1 VERLNAAALA
11 LAALLFGAGPERP
24 APVVSGVVLRLP
36 PGEDA
41 AVLEGLV
48 AARAGEPLS
57 ARALRRTVTLLYQ
70 LGRFSDVVIRA
81 EPAGEGQVLLVVE
94 CLPRRVVARL
104 QVENRAARPV
114 LDAEALRK
122 LAAMPE
128 GDEFWQGRLDAALE
142 RIRAAYLRRG
152 RRAAAVAGQAS
163 GETQVEVRLEVDEGP
178 PTLVTAVSLGA
189 ARGEARA
196 LLERSLRIRPGAVLD
211 LDLLEEDVRRL
222 RTDLRRGGWLRSR
235 VEEPRVAVGPGGAA
249 VEIPV
254 EPGPRVA
261 FRVVGAGAVPER
273 VLLLQLGIEPEQPLD
288 DAALDAAAAR
298 LRGFYQERGHAAARV
313 EVRTVPG
320 RDQATVLFD
329 VDEGRHY
336 RVSAVRFP
344 GVRQRDEA
352 WLVKRLRE
360 SFDPPAA
367 EAESAGDTERLAAA
381 AGSTSPPRAAATAE
395 PGQAWH
401 EPSWRQAVARVVDLY
416 RADGHLD
423 AAHEGTRVVL
433 DARAGTAE
441 VEIRL
446 REGSRTVVD
455 SVAFEGNAAVPL
467 ARILEEARLRP
478 GDPLSFAAVE
488 QTRASIVSLYGRLG
502 YLYARVQDAADLS
515 PDRTRA
521 AVRFHIEE
529 GPRVKVGSVVVAGN
543 KRTREDVVRGTLEL
557 EAGDVYDPAAVA
569 RSQTALLRLG
579 VFRSVGL
586 RLNDPE
592 VPESEKDLTVELSER
607 PWRTLAPGVGYSLA
621 GGPRAFVEFS
631 QPNLLGRAL
640 ELAARAKVND
650 PGYAYYNRDIGKL
663 SIISRLEGYGN
674 VGLHYPRLHFL
685 SLPAGVHL
693 DAIAERVH
701 RQAYDL
707 TRFSNVLGIDGSLH
721 PRATLSL
728 QAEVEVDDVTKR
740 GVLQDFTLT
749 RADVE
754 RLRFPAGITTLLSLR
769 PSLTLDWRDNSV
781 HPRTGWLAAVSADFS
796 RSLGDGRKH
805 VLYGLIPGSEV
816 FTNMVRLQGTGST
829 YLTLGKAVLAVSVRG
844 GFVVALDRQSK
855 TIGPK
860 RFYLGGAS
868 SMRGAGEDEVIPEDL
883 RGEYLKQLALCNNSL
898 SGVLCNDAARAIAAG
913 RPPSEGGQ
921 AFVLGKVELRFPL
934 RESLEAAVFT
944 DVGNLWLAPGNVSLA
959 ELRPHLGL
967 GLRFLTPIGPAVL
980 DVGFNPSP
988 DRRLSE
994 RLVAP
999 HFSIGMF

>member
-1 VERLNAAALA
+1 
-11 LAALLFGAGPERP
+11 
-24 APVVSGVVLRLP
+24 
-36 PGEDA
+36 
-41 AVLEGLV
+41 
-48 AARAGEPLS
+48 
-57 ARALRRTVTLLYQ
+57 
-70 LGRFSDVVIRA
+70 
-81 EPAGEGQVLLVVE
+81 
-94 CLPRRVVARL
+94 
-104 QVENRAARPV
+104 
-114 LDAEALRK
+114 
-122 LAAMPE
+122 
-128 GDEFWQGRLDAALE
+128 
-142 RIRAAYLRRG
+142 
-152 RRAAAVAGQAS
+152 
-163 GETQVEVRLEVDEGP
+163 
-178 PTLVTAVSLGA
+178 
-189 ARGEARA
+189 
-196 LLERSLRIRPGAVLD
+196 
-211 LDLLEEDVRRL
+211 
-222 RTDLRRGGWLRSR
+222 
-235 VEEPRVAVGPGGAA
+235 
-249 VEIPV
+249 
-254 EPGPRVA
+254 
-261 FRVVGAGAVPER
+261 
-273 VLLLQLGIEPEQPLD
+273 
-288 DAALDAAAAR
+288 
-298 LRGFYQERGHAAARV
+298 
-313 EVRTVPG
+313 VRTLPG
-320 RDQATVLFD
+320 HDQATVLFD

-344 GVRQRDEA
+344 GARQREEA

-360 SFDPPAA
+360 SFDPPSA
-367 EAESAGDTERLAAA
+367 EAEAAGDPERLAGA
-381 AGSTSPPRAAATAE
+381 AGSTAPPRAAAAAE

-423 AAHEGTRVVL
+423 AAHEGTRVLL

-446 REGSRTVVD
+446 REGPRTVVD

-478 GDPLSFAAVE
+478 GDPLSFAAME
-488 QTRASIVSLYGRLG
+488 QTRAAIVSLYGRLG
-502 YLYARVQDAADLS
+502 YLYARVLDAADLT
-515 PDRTRA
+515 PDRSRA

-529 GPRVKVGSVVVAGN
+529 GPQVKVGSVVVAGN
-543 KRTREDVVRGTLEL
+543 RRTREEVVRDTLEL
-557 EAGDVYDPAAVA
+557 KAGDVYDPGAVA

-592 VPESEKDLTVELSER
+592 VPESEKDLTVDLAER

-640 ELAARAKVND
+640 ELAVRAKVND
-650 PGYAYYNRDIGKL
+650 PAYAYYKREGIERL
-663 SIISRLEGYGN
+663 STVGRLEGYGN

-707 TRFSNVLGIDGSLH
+707 TRLSNVLGLDGSLH

-728 QAEVEVDDVTKR
+728 QAEIEVDDVAKR
-740 GVLQDFTLT
+740 GVLQSLTLT

-769 PSLTLDWRDNSV
+769 PSLTLDWRDNAV
-781 HPRTGWLAAVSADFS
+781 HPRSGWLAAVSADFS

-816 FTNMVRLQGTGST
+816 LTNMVRLQGTGST
-829 YLTLGKAVLAVSVRG
+829 YLALGKAVLAVSLRG

-883 RGEYLKQLALCNNSL
+883 RGEYLKQLALCNSSL
-898 SGVLCNDAARAIAAG
+898 SGLLCNEAARAIAAG

-921 AFVLGKVELRFPL
+921 AFVLGKAELRFPL
-934 RESLEAAVFT
+934 RASLEAAVFT
-944 DVGNLWLAPGNVSLA
+944 DVGNLWLAPGNVSVA
-959 ELRPHLGL
+959 ELRPHLGV

-980 DVGFNPSP
+980 DLGFNPSP
-988 DRRLSE
+988 DRRLAE